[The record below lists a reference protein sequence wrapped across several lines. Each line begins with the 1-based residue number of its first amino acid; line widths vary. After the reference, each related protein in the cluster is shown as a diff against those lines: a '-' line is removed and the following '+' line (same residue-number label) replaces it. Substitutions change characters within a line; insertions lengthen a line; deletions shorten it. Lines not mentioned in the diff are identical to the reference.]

1 VDWAVCGGA
10 VAGAV
15 PGQQILD
22 PPGRMI
28 WQTGEH
34 VGELGPRV
42 DIVQLGGVNQRV
54 H

>member
-1 VDWAVCGGA
+1 LGGLGA

-22 PPGRMI
+22 PPGRMV

-34 VGELGPRV
+34 IGEPCPRV
-42 DIVQLGGVNQRV
+42 DIVQLGGVYIDGGAL
-54 H
+54 